1 MLAVERCERS
11 EKKGRV
17 TLGFLELFELF
28 FNNFRRLAMTQSHP
42 SVTRQV
48 VQLLSEHGFEGM
60 AQAMESLLN
69 ECMKIE
75 RQQALGVGPY
85 QRGEARRGQA
95 NGFKPKTMKTRIGP
109 LALRVPQ
116 VRGAEFY
123 PSVLE
128 RGTRSEKALRLALA
142 EMYVQGVST
151 SKVTKITEELCG
163 CEISSSDV
171 SRATALLDEE
181 LTKWRNRPLGLVK
194 YLILDARYEKVR
206 VAGCVRECSVLL
218 AIGVDA
224 EGHRSILGVSVSL
237 SEAEVHWREFF
248 KSLLARGLHG
258 VEMITSDAH
267 AGLKEARQACFAG
280 VPWQRCQF
288 HLMHNAL
295 AHVPRQ
301 EMKSEVMDDLRGVFD
316 AADQAAAN
324 EQLQRVVRKYES
336 SAPKLAAWLEENVPE
351 SLTVFRLPAAHRQR
365 LRTSNMLERLNRE
378 LKRRT
383 RVATLFPNE
392 ASLLRLVTAI
402 LIEISEEW
410 ETGKRYVTFE
420 TK

>member
-1 MLAVERCERS
+1 
-11 EKKGRV
+11 
-17 TLGFLELFELF
+17 
-28 FNNFRRLAMTQSHP
+28 MTHQIHP
-42 SVTRQV
+42 SVSRDV
-48 VQLLSEHGFEGM
+48 VQLLAENGFDGM
-60 AQAMESLLN
+60 AEAMRLMLN
-69 ECMKIE
+69 ECMRIE

-85 QRGEARRGQA
+85 QRGEARHGQA
-95 NGFKPKTMKTRIGP
+95 NGFKPRSIKTRIGP
-109 LALRVPQ
+109 IELAVPQ
-116 VRGAEFY
+116 VRGAKFY
-123 PSVLE
+123 PRALE
-128 RGTRSEKALRLALA
+128 RGSRSERALCVALA

-151 SKVTKITEELCG
+151 RKVSKITEELCG

-181 LTKWRNRPLGLVK
+181 LERWRTRPLGLIK

-206 VAGCVRECSVLL
+206 HGGRVIDCAVLL

-224 EGHRSILGVSVSL
+224 AGRRSILGVSVSL

-258 VEMITSDAH
+258 VELICSDAH
-267 AGLKEARQACFAG
+267 AGLKEARCACFHG

-288 HLMHNAL
+288 HLMRNAL

-301 EMKSEVMDDLRGVFD
+301 EMKREVMDDLKSVLD
-316 AADQAAAN
+316 AADQQAAT
-324 EQLQRVVRKYES
+324 EQLARVVRKYES
-336 SAPKLAAWLEENVPE
+336 SAPTLAAWMEENVPE
-351 SLTVFRLPAAHRQR
+351 SLTVFALPASHRCR
-365 LRTSNMLERLNRE
+365 LRTTNVLERLNRE

-383 RVATLFPNE
+383 RIATLFPNE
-392 ASLLRLVTAI
+392 ASLLRLVTGV

-410 ETGKRYVTFE
+410 ETSKRYVTFE

>member
-1 MLAVERCERS
+1 
-11 EKKGRV
+11 
-17 TLGFLELFELF
+17 
-28 FNNFRRLAMTQSHP
+28 MTHQAHP
-42 SVTRQV
+42 NVVRQV
-48 VQLLSEHGFEGM
+48 VQLLAEQGFDGM
-60 AQAMESLLN
+60 AEVMERLLN

-75 RQQALGVGPY
+75 RQEALGVGPY

-109 LALRVPQ
+109 LELAVPQ
-116 VRGAEFY
+116 VRGAAFY

-171 SRATALLDEE
+171 SRATAMLDED
-181 LTKWRNRPLGLVK
+181 LDKWRNRPLGEVK

-206 VAGCVRECSVLL
+206 VAGCVRECGVLL
-218 AIGVDA
+218 AVGVDA
-224 EGHRSILGVSVSL
+224 QGRRSILAVSVSL
-237 SEAEVHWREFF
+237 SEAEVHWRELF

-258 VEMITSDAH
+258 VEFIVSDAH
-267 AGLKEARQACFAG
+267 AGLREARRACFAG

-295 AHVPRQ
+295 SYVPR
-301 EMKSEVMDDLRGVFD
+301 EELKREVMDDLRSVFD
-316 AADQAAAN
+316 AGDQAAAC

-336 SAPKLAAWLEENVPE
+336 SAPKLAEWLEENVPE
-351 SLTVFRLPAAHRQR
+351 GLTVFRLPASHRQR
-365 LRTSNMLERLNRE
+365 LRTTNMLERLNRE

-392 ASLLRLVTAI
+392 SSLLRLVTAI
-402 LIEISEEW
+402 LIEVSEEW

>member
-1 MLAVERCERS
+1 
-11 EKKGRV
+11 
-17 TLGFLELFELF
+17 
-28 FNNFRRLAMTQSHP
+28 MTHQPHP

-48 VQLLSEHGFEGM
+48 VQLLAEHGFDGM
-60 AQAMESLLN
+60 AEAMERLFN

-75 RQQALGVGPY
+75 RQQALGVSPY
-85 QRGEARRGQA
+85 ERGEARRGQA
-95 NGFKPKTMKTRIGP
+95 NGFKPKTIKTRIGR
-109 LALRVPQ
+109 LSLRVPQ
-116 VRGAEFY
+116 VRGAPFY

-171 SRATALLDEE
+171 SRATAMLDEE
-181 LTKWRNRPLGLVK
+181 LSKWRSRPLGAVK

-206 VAGCVRECSVLL
+206 VAGCVRQCGVLL
-218 AIGVDA
+218 AIGVDP
-224 EGHRSILGVSVSL
+224 EGRRSILGVSVSL

-248 KSLLARGLHG
+248 KSLLTRGLHG
-258 VEMITSDAH
+258 VELITSDAH
-267 AGLKEARQACFAG
+267 AGLKEARQACFSG

-295 AHVPRQ
+295 AHLPKE
-301 EMKSEVMDDLRGVFD
+301 EMKREVMDGLHGVFD
-316 AADQAAAN
+316 AADQTAAN
-324 EQLQRVVRKYES
+324 EQLQRLVHKYEKT
-336 SAPKLAAWLEENVPE
+336 APKLAAWLEENVPE
-351 SLTVFRLPAAHRQR
+351 SLMVFRLPASHRQR
-365 LRTSNMLERLNRE
+365 LRTTNMLERLNRE

-392 ASLLRLVTAI
+392 DSLLRLVTAV

>member
-1 MLAVERCERS
+1 
-11 EKKGRV
+11 
-17 TLGFLELFELF
+17 
-28 FNNFRRLAMTQSHP
+28 MTHQPHP

-48 VQLLSEHGFEGM
+48 VQLLAEHGFDGM
-60 AQAMESLLN
+60 AEVMERLLN

-151 SKVTKITEELCG
+151 SKVTRITEELCG

-171 SRATALLDEE
+171 SRATKLLDEE
-181 LTKWRNRPLGLVK
+181 LTKWRSRPLGAFR

-206 VAGCVRECSVLL
+206 VAGCVRQCGVLL

-224 EGHRSILGVSVSL
+224 EGRRSILGVSVSL

-258 VEMITSDAH
+258 LELIVSDAH

-301 EMKSEVMDDLRGVFD
+301 EMKREVMDDVRGVFD
-316 AADQAAAN
+316 AANQAAAD
-324 EQLQRVVRKYES
+324 EQLQRVVRKYQK
-336 SAPKLAAWLEENVPE
+336 SAPKLAAWLEANVPE
-351 SLTVFRLPAAHRQR
+351 SLTVLRLPPSHRLR
-365 LRTSNMLERLNRE
+365 LRTTNMLERLNRE

-392 ASLLRLVTAI
+392 DSLLRLVTAI
-402 LIEISEEW
+402 LIEVSEEW

-420 TK
+420 TKQPA

>member
-1 MLAVERCERS
+1 
-11 EKKGRV
+11 
-17 TLGFLELFELF
+17 
-28 FNNFRRLAMTQSHP
+28 MTHQPHP
-42 SVTRQV
+42 NVTRQV
-48 VQLLSEHGFEGM
+48 VQLLSEQGFEGM
-60 AQAMESLLN
+60 AEAMQRLLN

-95 NGFKPKTMKTRIGP
+95 NGFKPKTVKTRLGP

-123 PSVLE
+123 PRALE

-181 LTKWRNRPLGLVK
+181 LTKWRTRPLGAVK

-206 VAGCVRECSVLL
+206 EAGCVRDCAVLL
-218 AIGVDA
+218 AIGVDS
-224 EGHRSILGVSVSL
+224 EGRRSILGVSVSL

-248 KSLLARGLHG
+248 KSLLQRGLHG
-258 VEMITSDAH
+258 MELIVSDAH
-267 AGLKEARQACFAG
+267 AGMKEARQACFTG

-288 HLMHNAL
+288 HLLRNAL

-301 EMKSEVMDDLRGVFD
+301 ELKSEVMADLRGVFD
-316 AADQAAAN
+316 AADQDAAQ
-324 EQLQRVVRKYES
+324 EQLQRVVRKHQK

-351 SLTVFRLPAAHRQR
+351 SLTVLRLPAIHRQR
-365 LRTSNMLERLNRE
+365 LRTTNMLERLNRE

-402 LIEISEEW
+402 LVEVSEEW